1 MEFSG
6 PQESERSKMT
16 SGQMYNPADPEL
28 VASRIHARKMLEEL
42 RRIPYSDFEA
52 KRRFYGSFFG
62 SVGKDLFIEP
72 PFYCDYGFNIHW
84 GDHNYA
90 NFNCTFLDCA
100 PIHIGD
106 RVFMAPS
113 VHLYTATHPIDAR
126 ARSAGEEYARPIYI
140 GDDVWLGGGTI
151 VNPGVTIGARSVI
164 GSGSVVTKDIPADV
178 VAAGNPARII
188 RKIE

>member
-6 PQESERSKMT
+6 PQDSERSKMT
-16 SGQMYNPADPEL
+16 SGQMYNLADPEL

-100 PIHIGD
+100 PIHIGN

-164 GSGSVVTKDIPADV
+164 GSGSVVTKDIPTDV